1 MGIEHLSHRCTEIH
15 SMPELPEVETMRRG
29 ILSIVGQ
36 RIVAIHDAQCRCRPI
51 SISPSLQELSRL
63 WRGSLVSD
71 VTRLGKRV
79 VIHNDRGLALV
90 FEPRMTG
97 LVSLTDPP
105 DEDHV
110 RLRFEFEQGEG
121 PKELLIWDRRGLGTL
136 SSYSGEE
143 LIQRVASRLGPD
155 ALAVS
160 CDDLQSCFATSRAP
174 IKVALLDQK
183 RLAGVGNLYA
193 SEILFAAKIHPTRLS
208 DQLSLRDWKR
218 VHEELVRIL
227 NEAIESEGSTLSDG
241 TYRNALN
248 EAGGYQN
255 HHQVYDRE
263 GERCYRCKTGI
274 VERMVQAQR
283 ATFFCPRCQKTPA
296 QR

>member
-1 MGIEHLSHRCTEIH
+1 
-15 SMPELPEVETMRRG
+15 MPELPEVETMRRG

-36 RIVAIHDAQCRCRPI
+36 RITAIHDAKCRCRPI
-51 SISPSLQELSRL
+51 SISPSLKELSRQ

-97 LVSLTDPP
+97 LVSLADPP

-110 RLRFEFEQGEG
+110 RLRFEFEKGKG

-136 SSYSGEE
+136 SSYSSEE
-143 LIQRVASRLGPD
+143 LIAKVASRLGPD

-160 CDDLQSCFATSRAP
+160 CNDLQSCFATSRAP

-208 DQLSLRDWKR
+208 HQLSLRDWKR
-218 VHEELVRIL
+218 VHEELLRIL
-227 NEAIESEGSTLSDG
+227 NEAIASEGSTLSDG

-248 EAGGYQN
+248 EASGYQN

-283 ATFFCPRCQKTPA
+283 ATFFCPKCQ
-296 QR
+296 RD